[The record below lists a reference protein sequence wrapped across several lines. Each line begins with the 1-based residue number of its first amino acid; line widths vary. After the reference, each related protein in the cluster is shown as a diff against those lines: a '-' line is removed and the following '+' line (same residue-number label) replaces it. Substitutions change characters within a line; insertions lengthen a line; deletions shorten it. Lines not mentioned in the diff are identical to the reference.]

1 MQFSKINESNETAL
15 LNQNPP
21 HFKTV
26 RKVIFFQY
34 KNVLTDVSISRT
46 IKVLHFSP
54 YKIWPLFISS
64 SSPRQRGMSRIMVLP
79 ASLAG
84 KLKSSEK
91 GSVLQL
97 FHGHNYARHSEI
109 FTTSSQSFFCGLSVV
124 TVEY

>member
-46 IKVLHFSP
+46 IKVLHFSK
-54 YKIWPLFISS
+54 YGRFLLAAV
-64 SSPRQRGMSRIMVLP
+64 VL
-79 ASLAG
+79 G
-84 KLKSSEK
+84 K
-91 GSVLQL
+91 GGCQ
-97 FHGHNYARHSEI
+97 G
-109 FTTSSQSFFCGLSVV
+109 
-124 TVEY
+124 